1 MERVAEREQLY
12 KQIALQLDPDYG
24 EILKYIEFVKQ
35 FISDNDGVIYGGT
48 AIDYA
53 LRLRGDSIYDDEAL
67 TVPDLDFYMADSVGG
82 SRKLADILYHEGA
95 VNARSFVAM
104 HVETMRVDSGNNHF
118 IADISYHP
126 ADMLAKV
133 PTVTYS
139 GMKCVHPD
147 YQRSDLHSALTFP
160 FDNAPREVIFD
171 RWKKDIMR
179 LNKIDAAYPIELT
192 DANVSALEA
201 PLTETHKMPKQ
212 PLYGWAA
219 YCALVR
225 GRGKRVPASM
235 RIARNALTFNTLN
248 GLEVVTCDIDT
259 LGDAKRHYPYSN
271 LVFERYTG
279 AAGAT
284 VYYSTENRLISTV
297 TVDIGGIKIETVCAQ
312 GILHYMIGMWFY
324 TGSVVY
330 LAAYS
335 DLWDLVKS
343 SAGDCLKLSLK
354 TYGSQNNN
362 HAQLMQI
369 RRIAE
374 GNISG
379 LPAGYFPSKGIEPI
393 EFHYD
398 SEYYQI
404 DGRPAE

>member
-1 MERVAEREQLY
+1 MDRVADRSAVY
-12 KQIALQLDPDYG
+12 KQIALKLDPDYAD
-24 EILKYIEFVKQ
+24 ILRHIETVKQ
-35 FISDNDGVIYGGT
+35 FISDNGGVVYGGT

-53 LRLRGDSIYDDEAL
+53 LRLRGDSIYDDDAL
-67 TVPDLDFYMADSVGG
+67 NVPDLDFYMSDSVAGA
-82 SRKLADILYHEGA
+82 RKLAGILYRDGA
-95 VNARSFVAM
+95 SEARAIVAQ

-118 IADISYHP
+118 IADISYQP
-126 ADMLAKV
+126 ADMLSKI

-147 YQRSDLHSALTFP
+147 YQRADLHSALTFP

-171 RWKKDIMR
+171 RWKKDILR
-179 LNKIDAAYPIELT
+179 LNKIDATYPIEL
-192 DANVSALEA
+192 DASGAIDA
-201 PLTETHKMPKQ
+201 PITETHKYGGAQ

-219 YCALVR
+219 HCALVR
-225 GRGKRVPASM
+225 GRGKRVPASL
-235 RIARNALTFNTLN
+235 RVTRGAITFNTLN
-248 GLEVVTCDIDT
+248 GLEVVTCERLT
-259 LGDAKRHYPYSN
+259 DAKRHYPYAN

-279 AAGAT
+279 ASGAT

-297 TVDIGGIKIETVCAQ
+297 KISIGGAKIQCVCAQ

-324 TGSVVY
+324 TGSPVY

-335 DLWDLVKS
+335 DLWELVKT
-343 SAGDCLKLSLK
+343 GDDDTLGLSLD
-354 TYGSQNNN
+354 TYGDQNNN

-374 GNISG
+374 GNIEG
-379 LPAGYFPSKGIEPI
+379 LPVGYYPSKGNEP
-393 EFHYD
+393 EPFEYA